1 MSKLRMIA
9 SLGATATLLV
19 TLTGCNPPMPPE
31 VQAAIAE
38 ATYTCVATDATVS
51 FSPEFSDVAEELVSS
66 IALNCPEM
74 LVSTGDESSLIRI
87 GGLSAGADEPFVDVP
102 YAVDAGVFAITSSLG
117 ANAILSPAAIEGI
130 LNGSITSWD
139 DPQIVEDNFGAA
151 PLDGPITLVSTTS
164 EAALEALGV
173 WFEHYTTRQ
182 LPDTLSAKSVVT
194 VDDYT
199 DLPDGSIAFMPNS
212 VLSQL
217 ALTATMPPMPANL
230 VTDSQTAPEGAL
242 PDFNSIQAGASQWK
256 VTKSDDRISV
266 AFDFSKKPVPPLGFD
281 EAPLPY
287 QIVYPLDLRLYG
299 ADDLGLRAVAR
310 YLLRQ
315 DSQGSFTAVAGLP
328 VSVRAESLAFVSVG
342 LAVPEPTDIPQE

>member
-1 MSKLRMIA
+1 MKLRTIA
-9 SLGATATLLV
+9 SIGATATLLV
-19 TLTGCNPPMPPE
+19 TLAGCNPPMPPE

-38 ATYTCVATDATVS
+38 ATYTCVATDTTAS
-51 FSPEFSDVAEELVSS
+51 FSPEFSDVAEELVGS

-74 LVSTGDESSLIRI
+74 LVSTGSADSPVQI
-87 GGLSAGADEPFVDVP
+87 GGELRGDSAPFVDVP

-151 PLDGPITLVSTTS
+151 PLEGPITLVSTTS
-164 EAALEALGV
+164 EAALEALAA
-173 WFEHYTTRQ
+173 WFEHYTSRE
-182 LPDTLSAKSVVT
+182 LPDALAAKAVVS
-194 VDDYT
+194 VDDYAE
-199 DLPDGSIAFMPNS
+199 LPDGSIAFMPNS

-217 ALTATMPPMPANL
+217 ALTATMPPMAANL
-230 VTDSQTAPEGAL
+230 VTDAKNAPEGAM
-242 PDFNSIQAGASQWK
+242 PDFNSIQSGASQWK
-256 VTKSDDRISV
+256 VTKSDGRISV

-299 ADDLGLRAVAR
+299 SDDLGLRAVAR

-342 LAVPEPTDIPQE
+342 LSVPEPTDIPQE